1 MSDHGQVLQQSKVPN
16 YPVYLFQSACL
27 HFGNMFMKVKFK
39 YNMIG
44 GKYEQRF
51 LIMSLHP
58 LISDIM
64 SLDGHS
70 HLWAL
75 MRSGQL
81 R

>member
-27 HFGNMFMKVKFK
+27 HFGNMFMRVKFK
-39 YNMIG
+39 YDIG
-44 GKYEQRF
+44 GKYEPRF
-51 LIMSLHP
+51 LVTSLHP

-64 SLDGHS
+64 SLS